1 MTIPENVIPLI
12 NIGLAVWLLVS
23 MAIGYKKGFV
33 WEILSI
39 LGVLVAIFIAWII
52 APGIAEIIKVF
63 PESAAPFK
71 GTSVGAI
78 VYNRLNYIVW
88 FIIIT
93 IAILIILALLK
104 PLFNA
109 ITELPVLKQINGIFG
124 ARFSGIKTMVFF
136 VLLVYVCNSAV
147 ISNGKDI
154 IETTRLKYVQMAS
167 QKTMSIVSR
176 SFSENV
182 AIQKMLSD
190 PLSLTQEDLQSIVSW
205 LNKSKLSADQ
215 ISEFLI
221 KYGIDPDK
229 VNGLIKNIGK
239 RNG

>member
-23 MAIGYKKGFV
+23 LITGYKKGII

-39 LGVLVAIFIAWII
+39 LGILVVIFIAWIL
-52 APGIAEIIKVF
+52 APGMADIIKVF
-63 PESAAPFK
+63 PESAAPFQ
-71 GTSVGAI
+71 GTSVGEI

-93 IAILIILALLK
+93 VVLLIIMSLLK

-109 ITELPVLKQINGIFG
+109 ITELPVLKQVNGILG
-124 ARFSGIKTMVFF
+124 ACFSGIKTLVFF
-136 VLLVYVCNSAV
+136 IVIVYVLNSAV

-154 IETTRLKYVQMAS
+154 IEKTRLKYVQMAS
-167 QKTMSIVSR
+167 QKTMSVISR

-190 PLSLTQEDLQSIVSW
+190 PLSLTEEDLQSIVKW
-205 LNKSKLSADQ
+205 LNNSKLSADQ
-215 ISEFLI
+215 ISDFLI
-221 KYGIDPDK
+221 KYGIDPNK
-229 VNGLIKNIGK
+229 VNELIKNLGRK
-239 RNG
+239 DG